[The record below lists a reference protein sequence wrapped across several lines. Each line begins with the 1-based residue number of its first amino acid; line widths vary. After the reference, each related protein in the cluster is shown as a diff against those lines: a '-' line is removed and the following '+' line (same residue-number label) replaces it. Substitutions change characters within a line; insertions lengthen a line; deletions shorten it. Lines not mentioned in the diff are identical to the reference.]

1 MKSRRPL
8 GGTSKEESLRPL
20 SKEEWRERAIF
31 AETKLSSI
39 ACIPNDSKG
48 WLDLRKREAR
58 KALREIL
65 DEMEDGQRERN

>member
-20 SKEEWRERAIF
+20 SKEEWRERAIV

-39 ACIPNDSKG
+39 ACIPNDSIG
-48 WLDLRKREAR
+48 WVKLRRDKAREA
-58 KALREIL
+58 LRGIL
-65 DEMEDGQRERN
+65 EMLDKDLD

>member
-8 GGTSKEESLRPL
+8 GVTSREESLRPL

-39 ACIPNDSKG
+39 ACIPNDSIG
-48 WLDLRKREAR
+48 WVNLRRDKARE
-58 KALREIL
+58 ALREIL
-65 DEMEDGQRERN
+65 KKIDKDLD